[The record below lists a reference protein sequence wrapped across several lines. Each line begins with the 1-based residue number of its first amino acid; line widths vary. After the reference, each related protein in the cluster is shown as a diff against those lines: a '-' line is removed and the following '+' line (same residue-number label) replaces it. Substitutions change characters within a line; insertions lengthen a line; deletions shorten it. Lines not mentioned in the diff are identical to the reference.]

1 MYIYIIYIYIYVYIY
16 KERESNLYQ
25 NDKETKPGIRYHLQ
39 PVDNELTLCVQW
51 SSNYFQKGSAGC
63 SGPML
68 H

>member
-1 MYIYIIYIYIYVYIY
+1 MYIYILYIYICIYIY

-51 SSNYFQKGSAGC
+51 SSN
-63 SGPML
+63 
-68 H
+68 